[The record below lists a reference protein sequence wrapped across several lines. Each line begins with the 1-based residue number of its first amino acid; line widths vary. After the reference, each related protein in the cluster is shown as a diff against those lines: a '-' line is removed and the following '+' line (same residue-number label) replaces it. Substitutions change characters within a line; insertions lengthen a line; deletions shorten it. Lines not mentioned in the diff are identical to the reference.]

1 MNIGLIGCGYWGI
14 NYIRVFSELR
24 DSVVATVCDVDQER
38 LDMVKKRFPWVKE
51 AGIFQQFLCD
61 PKVEAVVVA
70 TPTCTH
76 YEIAKE
82 SLLHDKHVL
91 VEKPL
96 ATKVEE
102 GEELVEL
109 AKKRKR
115 VLMVGH
121 TFLYN
126 PGIRK
131 MKECI
136 ESDDFGQVYY
146 LNATRTHLGLIRSDV
161 NAIWDLAPH
170 DVSIFNYLMNA
181 QPLWVSAVGASCLH
195 NNREDVGF
203 ITLSYPQGIV
213 GNIRVSWIDSNKVR
227 EVVVVGSKKRVVFDD
242 LNNLEKIR
250 IFEKGASIT
259 GGVDSFGEF
268 QLSLRDGD
276 IISPK
281 VETSEPLK
289 NQCAHFLDCIQHGST
304 PLTDGWNGL
313 TVVKVMVA
321 IEQSLRANG
330 MRINVGKR

>member
-1 MNIGLIGCGYWGI
+1 MIEVGLIGCGYWGI
-14 NYIRVFSELR
+14 NYIRVFSELP
-24 DSVVATVCDVDQER
+24 DSAVATVCDVDQER
-38 LDMVKKRFPWVKE
+38 LDMVKKRFPWVKV
-51 AGIFQQFLCD
+51 AGIFQQVLCD
-61 PKVEAVVVA
+61 PELEAVVVA

-82 SLLHDKHVL
+82 CLLHDKHVL

-102 GEELVEL
+102 GEELIEL
-109 AKKRKR
+109 AREKQRI
-115 VLMVGH
+115 LMVGH

-126 PGIRK
+126 PAIRK

-146 LNATRTHLGLIRSDV
+146 LNATRTHLGLIRRDV

-181 QPLWVSAVGASCLH
+181 QALWVSAVGARCLH
-195 NNREDVGF
+195 NNKEDVGF

-227 EVVVVGSKKRVVFDD
+227 EVVVVGSRKRIVFDD

-250 IFEKGASIT
+250 IFEKGAIIT
-259 GGVDSFGEF
+259 GEVDSFGEF

-281 VETSEPLK
+281 VEASEPLK
-289 NQCAHFLDCIQHGST
+289 NQCIHFLECIEKGT
-304 PLTDGWNGL
+304 YPLSDGRNGVE
-313 TVVKVMVA
+313 VVRVMGA
-321 IEQSLRANG
+321 IDRSLRGNG
-330 MRINVGKR
+330 MPVEV